1 MGRELF
7 DHAFKTFSQR
17 WMFKHPTPEDFFRT
31 MEDASAFDLD
41 WFWRGWFFT
50 TDVVDMG
57 VAGVEDIKKF
67 DDDMRYFSRYY
78 TNSLRNLTPDD
89 FNSRK
94 EPKKFYKVTFEK
106 PGGIPMPLIVE
117 YSYADG
123 TKERKTYPAQVW
135 RKSDREVSKYIA
147 TDKEI
152 VGVLVD
158 PDNATADIN
167 KDNNTWP
174 KVLEENDFEKFK
186 KQQD

>member
-1 MGRELF
+1 
-7 DHAFKTFSQR
+7 
-17 WMFKHPTPEDFFRT
+17 

-57 VAGVEDIKKF
+57 VTEVKDIKKF
-67 DDDMRYFSRYY
+67 NDDQYYFEAYY
-78 TNSLRNLTPDD
+78 KRSLKNLTPEELK
-89 FNSRK
+89 NRK
-94 EPKKFYKVTFEK
+94 ENKKFYEVVFEK

-117 YSYADG
+117 YAYADG
-123 TKERKTYPAQVW
+123 TKERKTYPAQLW
-135 RKSDREVSKYIA
+135 RKNDKTVSKYIA
-147 TDKEI
+147 TNKEL
-152 VGVLVD
+152 VGVIVD

-186 KQQD
+186 NKQN